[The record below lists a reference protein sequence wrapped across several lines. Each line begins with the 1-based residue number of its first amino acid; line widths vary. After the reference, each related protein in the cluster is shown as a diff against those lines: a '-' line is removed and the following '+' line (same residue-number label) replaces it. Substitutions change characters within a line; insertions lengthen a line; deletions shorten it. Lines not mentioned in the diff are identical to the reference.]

1 MRSVAAGKATV
12 AKSATVDVWDRVAS
26 LRPAQPEIPEGAFTL
41 KEYMTRFQ
49 ISMGVARR
57 ELARLMA
64 SGAVATEMG
73 KNTAAGCAG
82 HPERILADMNDFHQ
96 GPERRDCL
104 PAPPASDHAI
114 RNLWPMFTEDV
125 HARLIA
131 GSPSIR

>member
-1 MRSVAAGKATV
+1 MKRLDAVSNGRGKVTGRRNRISGSALDAVGAAAGKATV

-82 HPERILADMNDFHQ
+82 HPERMY
-96 GPERRDCL
+96 
-104 PAPPASDHAI
+104 
-114 RNLWPMFTEDV
+114 W
-125 HARLIA
+125 LI
-131 GSPSIR
+131 

>member
-1 MRSVAAGKATV
+1 MRAAQRFLQHRRALVQRLRRLEQRGDFDAVGAAGKATV

-57 ELARLMA
+57 ELARLLA

-82 HPERILADMNDFHQ
+82 HPERMY
-96 GPERRDCL
+96 
-104 PAPPASDHAI
+104 
-114 RNLWPMFTEDV
+114 W
-125 HARLIA
+125 LI
-131 GSPSIR
+131 

>member
-1 MRSVAAGKATV
+1 MKRLDAVSNGRGKVTVRRNCVSGSALDAVGAAGKATV

-57 ELARLMA
+57 ELARLLA

-73 KNTAAGCAG
+73 KNTGAGCAG
-82 HPERILADMNDFHQ
+82 HPERMY
-96 GPERRDCL
+96 
-104 PAPPASDHAI
+104 
-114 RNLWPMFTEDV
+114 W
-125 HARLIA
+125 LI
-131 GSPSIR
+131 

>member
-1 MRSVAAGKATV
+1 MKRLDAVSNGRGKVTVRRNCVSGSALDAAGAAAGKATV

-82 HPERILADMNDFHQ
+82 HPERMY
-96 GPERRDCL
+96 
-104 PAPPASDHAI
+104 
-114 RNLWPMFTEDV
+114 W
-125 HARLIA
+125 LI
-131 GSPSIR
+131 

>member
-1 MRSVAAGKATV
+1 MKPLDAVSNGRGKVTGRRNRISGSALDAVGAAAGKATV

-82 HPERILADMNDFHQ
+82 HPERMY
-96 GPERRDCL
+96 
-104 PAPPASDHAI
+104 
-114 RNLWPMFTEDV
+114 W
-125 HARLIA
+125 LI
-131 GSPSIR
+131 